1 MKQGDIKTR
10 VAGVF
15 VREGKILLVRHEKD
29 GRSYWLLPGG
39 GLEYS
44 ESLEA
49 ALERELMEEAGLKVK
64 AGRLLF
70 IAESLPPDKHRH
82 VINVVLA
89 GEILAGE
96 AKLNEVSERLKEVA
110 WVPREQLSG
119 LSFQPDF
126 KAILLRLWDEGFQG
140 PALSLGNVWQA

>member
-1 MKQGDIKTR
+1 MSPGGIKTR

-15 VREGKILLVRHEKD
+15 IQDEKILLVRHEKD

-44 ESLEA
+44 ESFET
-49 ALERELMEEAGLKVK
+49 ALERELMEEANLVVK

-70 IAESLPPDKHRH
+70 IAESLPPDGHRH
-82 VINVVLA
+82 VINLVLA
-89 GEILAGE
+89 GEIISGE

-110 WVPREQLSG
+110 WVPRADLASMT
-119 LSFQPDF
+119 FQPDF
-126 KAILLRLWDEGFQG
+126 KATLLRLWDEDFAG
-140 PALSLGNVWQA
+140 PAFSLGNVWLG